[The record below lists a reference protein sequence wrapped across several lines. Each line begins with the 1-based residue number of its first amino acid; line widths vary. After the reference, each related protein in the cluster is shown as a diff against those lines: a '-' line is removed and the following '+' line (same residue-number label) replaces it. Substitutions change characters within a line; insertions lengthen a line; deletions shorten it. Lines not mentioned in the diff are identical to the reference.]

1 MRRQKLKMKLLGFLF
16 VILLLGFTSFT
27 AVTVSISYQ
36 EDNENNIA
44 TYIGQASSKMTKLSK
59 NSRNYKLLILTFTGD
74 EGTLA
79 LDALNDL
86 TNLIY
91 WHHPLQIWDR
101 IHKKTSGN
109 QVNIRNE
116 DILHEFEARE
126 NINETMYGS
135 SGEFLTEVFDCR
147 FSSKIRTFFYNAAK
161 YSPYEIKYSRQISE
175 LLECQTINRVDRCNY
190 TSDITGKLNS
200 LCKSSNR
207 NVIVKLNE
215 KITPNFKEIWN
226 TTSNKLDAEINL
238 LHIIRDPRAVFY
250 DMAMHGRIP
259 LSSYREDFVRGAGFV
274 CKNAEKN
281 LKFIKQNWNNSR
293 QYQRMYFEVLTDVKE
308 VLQTFVELPQDNS
321 VKFEESRRTARSQR
335 LADLRFESLGDS
347 WRSKISIE
355 LASSTEN
362 YCWQLFVK
370 HKYVFAGFNQKLIR
384 GNESLIE
391 KNGSVNTYADT

>member
-1 MRRQKLKMKLLGFLF
+1 MRRQKLKMKLLGILF

-36 EDNENNIA
+36 EDNGNNMV
-44 TYIGQASSKMTKLSK
+44 TYISQPFSKMRKLSK

-74 EGTLA
+74 EGTVA
-79 LDALNDL
+79 LDAINDL
-86 TNLIY
+86 TNVIY

-116 DILHEFEARE
+116 DVLHEFEARE
-126 NINETMYGS
+126 NINETTYGS
-135 SGEFLTEVFDCR
+135 SGEFLTEVFNCK

-161 YSPYEIKYSRQISE
+161 YCPYEIKYSRQISE
-175 LLECQTINRVDRCNY
+175 LLECQAKNRVDRCNY
-190 TSDITGKLNS
+190 TSDITGKLNR
-200 LCKSSNR
+200 LCENSNR

-226 TTSNKLDAEINL
+226 TISNKLDAEINL
-238 LHIIRDPRAVFY
+238 LHIIRDPRAVFH

-259 LSSYREDFVRGAGFV
+259 LSSYREDFVRGAGFI
-274 CKNAEKN
+274 CENAEKN
-281 LKFIKQNWNNSR
+281 LKFIKQTWNNSR
-293 QYQRMYFEVLTDVKE
+293 QYQRMYFEELSDVKE
-308 VLQTFVELPQDNS
+308 VLKTFVEFPQDSN
-321 VKFEESRRTARSQR
+321 VKFEESSRMARSRR

-362 YCWQLFVK
+362 YCWLLFVK
-370 HKYVFAGFNQKLIR
+370 HKYVLAGTDQKRIR

-391 KNGSVNTYADT
+391 KNG